1 MSQATKRLEA
11 MLNNPKGDWQMRDVA
26 MVCRAY
32 GIDCLPPRGGGSH
45 FTVSHP
51 SQEQILTIPAH
62 KPIKAVYIVKLVSFI
77 QLVVENE
84 S

>member
-1 MSQATKRLEA
+1 MSQAAKRLAA
-11 MLNNPKGDWQMRDVA
+11 MQNNPRGDWQISDVEA
-26 MVCRAY
+26 ACRAN
-32 GIDCLPPRGGGSH
+32 GISCEPPRGGGSH

-51 SQEQILTIPAH
+51 SQQEILTIPAH

-77 QLVVENE
+77 QLVVESE